1 MLYTLLCTNSIWF
14 FMATHL
20 EIVRIDINLWVVSLV
35 KANRI
40 LGFYISC
47 FGNYGKGA
55 QGTAL
60 FVLMYSSSDLP
71 CSLVNKKF
79 ALPC

>member
-20 EIVRIDINLWVVSLV
+20 EIVCIDINLWIVSLV

-55 QGTAL
+55 
-60 FVLMYSSSDLP
+60 
-71 CSLVNKKF
+71 
-79 ALPC
+79 